1 MAEKL
6 WLYLKHHVYPSS
18 EEEQQRVTRY
28 VRHYC
33 FRKPWRVWS
42 RKVVRH
48 ILEAKADNRF
58 VKYSNGY
65 WFHGGDFYGDR
76 KPWKRLSNYT
86 LARVRHEWGSG

>member
-18 EEEQQRVTRY
+18 DEEKQRVVAY
-28 VRHYC
+28 LRHYC

-48 ILEAKADNRF
+48 ILEAKEDRRF
-58 VKYSNGY
+58 VRGRY
-65 WFHGGDFYGDR
+65 WARNEFYHDR
-76 KPWKRLSNYT
+76 KPWKVHNNYT
-86 LARVRHEWGSG
+86 LARITHEWGSG